1 VSTRRKDDMPVYE
14 YRCKD
19 CGYTFEV
26 DQRIVDPLLDSCKMC
41 GGSLERLIS
50 MCSFV
55 LKGDGWYATEHPS
68 SDRKKSIAKEKKSNG
83 ISNGTSNGTSDGTS
97 STKSESKDVKTSPS
111 AATAASA

>member
-1 VSTRRKDDMPVYE
+1 MPVYE

-68 SDRKKSIAKEKKSNG
+68 PDRKKSIAKEKK
-83 ISNGTSNGTSDGTS
+83 SNGTSNGTSDGTS
-97 STKSESKDVKTSPS
+97 STKSESKDVKTSSS